1 MIAHL
6 INTDVGN
13 RGILDVY
20 LHYREENPNFLH
32 NSAKILLDNYSK
44 VLIITGFPVPPE
56 WNPETDGPPGALAL
70 YRAVERIGGKAD
82 IFTYP
87 EVENALAPFGSS
99 LVRKPDVSNYS
110 LVVAIET
117 PGMAPDGNRYSMRG
131 IKIEREALDWAV
143 VEATSLGIPTIGIGD
158 GGNEAGMG
166 KIREL
171 VERFISNGEKIGS
184 VIETDELIVSAVSNW
199 GAYGLVAEAS
209 IQLGRNLLEDWDEN
223 KVVSTLDERGLIDGV
238 TGRVEASVDGIP
250 LKVHVAMVELLK
262 ALINAELGD

>member
-13 RGILDVY
+13 RGILNIY
-20 LHYREENPNFLH
+20 LRYRQKNPTFLH
-32 NSAKILLDNYSK
+32 NSVKMLLDNYSK
-44 VLIITGFPVPPE
+44 VLIITGFPVPPA
-56 WNPETDGPPGALAL
+56 WKPETDGPPGALAV

-82 IFTYP
+82 ILTYP
-87 EVENALAPFGSS
+87 EVENALAPFGPS
-99 LVRKPDVSNYS
+99 LIREPDVSSYS

-131 IKIEREALDWAV
+131 IKVEREALDWAV

-209 IQLGRNLLEDWDEN
+209 IKYGQNLLGDWNEN
-223 KVVSTLDERGLIDGV
+223 KVVSTLAERGLIDGV
-238 TGRVEASVDGIP
+238 TGRAEASVDGIP
-250 LKVHVAMVELLK
+250 MEVHAAMVELLK